1 MESWFVLVNYC
12 FRWLINNMNNKNNE
26 FSKAFEGVKVHPN
39 AFVDSNA
46 ELHDGVI
53 ISQGAIVGPNVIIGK
68 DTEIGPNA
76 VITGR
81 TQIGKNNKIFPNVFI
96 GLDPQDLKFNGAS
109 TEVIIG
115 DNNIFRECVTINK
128 ATYEGEKTI
137 IGNNNLLMAYSHIG
151 HNCELGNGIVLSN
164 SVQVAGH
171 VKVEDRA
178 IIGGC
183 LGVHQFVHIGYL
195 AMIGGMTRVDRDVP
209 PFCIAEGHPGRLRGL
224 NRIGIKR
231 SGLMENKDF
240 DLKLLQNTWNLLFKS
255 NDAISNSLEKVMKG
269 ELDISSSRL
278 CSFLKESIS
287 KERRG
292 PMPIVN
298 L

>member
-1 MESWFVLVNYC
+1 MK
-12 FRWLINNMNNKNNE
+12 NKNNKL
-26 FSKAFEGVKVHPN
+26 KAAFGGVKVHPN
-39 AFVDSNA
+39 AFVDSSA

-53 ISQGAIVGPNVIIGK
+53 ISQGAIVGPNVSIGRG
-68 DTEIGPNA
+68 TEIGANA
-76 VITGR
+76 VIKGR
-81 TQIGKNNKIFPNVFI
+81 TQIGNNNKVFPNVFI
-96 GLDPQDLKFNGAS
+96 GLDPQDLKYKGAS

-115 DNNIFRECVTINK
+115 DNNTFRECVTINK
-128 ATYEGEKTI
+128 ATDEGEKTI
-137 IGNNNLLMAYSHIG
+137 IGNNNLLMAYTHIG
-151 HNCELGNGIVLSN
+151 HNCELGNWIVLSN

-171 VKVEDRA
+171 VKIEDKA

-183 LGVHQFVHIGYL
+183 LGIHQFVHIGYL

-209 PFCIAEGHPGRLRGL
+209 PFCLAEGHPGRLRGL

-255 NDAISNSLEKVMKG
+255 NYVIADALEMALKDT
-269 ELDISSSRL
+269 LDLSSKQL
-278 CSFLKESIS
+278 CDFLKESIS

-292 PMPIVN
+292 PMPLIN
-298 L
+298 E

>member
-1 MESWFVLVNYC
+1 ME
-12 FRWLINNMNNKNNE
+12 NKNT
-26 FSKAFEGVKVHPN
+26 KFEPSFIGAKVHST
-39 AFVDSNA
+39 AFVDPSA

-53 ISQGAIVGPNVIIGK
+53 ISQGAIVGPHVTIGK
-68 DTEIGPNA
+68 GTEIGPNA

-81 TQIGKNNKIFPNVFI
+81 TKIGINNKVFPNVFI
-96 GLDPQDLKFNGAS
+96 GLDPQDLKYKGAF

-115 DNNIFRECVTINK
+115 DNNTFRECVTINK
-128 ATYEGEKTI
+128 ATAEGEKTI

-151 HNCELGNGIVLSN
+151 HNCELANGIVLSN

-171 VKVEDRA
+171 VKIEEKA

-183 LGVHQFVHIGYL
+183 LGIHQFVHIGYM

-209 PFCIAEGHPGRLRGL
+209 PFCLAEGHPGRLRGL

-240 DLKLLQNTWNLLFKS
+240 DFKLLQSTWNLLFKS
-255 NDAISNSLEKVMKG
+255 NDAISNSLEKAMKG
-269 ELDISSSRL
+269 ELDLSSSKL
-278 CSFLKESIS
+278 CNFLKEPIS

-292 PMPIVN
+292 PMPVVN

>member
-1 MESWFVLVNYC
+1 ME
-12 FRWLINNMNNKNNE
+12 NKNTELNSD
-26 FSKAFEGVKVHPN
+26 FNGAKVHPN
-39 AFVDSNA
+39 AFVDPSA
-46 ELHDGVI
+46 ELNNGVI
-53 ISQGAIVGPNVIIGK
+53 ISQGAIIGPNVTIGK
-68 DTEIGPNA
+68 GTEIGPNA
-76 VITGR
+76 VISGR
-81 TQIGKNNKIFPNVFI
+81 TQIGNNNKVFPNVFI
-96 GLDPQDLKFNGAS
+96 GLDPQDLKYKGAS

-115 DNNIFRECVTINK
+115 NNNIFRECVTINK
-128 ATYEGEKTI
+128 ATDEGEKTI
-137 IGNNNLLMAYSHIG
+137 IGNNNLLMAYTHIG

-209 PFCIAEGHPGRLRGL
+209 PFCLAEGHPGRLRGL

-240 DLKLLQNTWNLLFKS
+240 DLKRLQSTWNLIFRS
-255 NDAISNSLEKVMKG
+255 NDAISNSLEKAIKG
-269 ELDISSSRL
+269 ELDLSSSRL
-278 CSFLKESIS
+278 CSFLKDSIS

-292 PMPIVN
+292 PMPLVN
-298 L
+298 

>member
-1 MESWFVLVNYC
+1 MK
-12 FRWLINNMNNKNNE
+12 NKNTE
-26 FSKAFEGVKVHPN
+26 LKSSFSDVKVHPN
-39 AFVDSNA
+39 AFVDKSA

-53 ISQGAIVGPNVIIGK
+53 VSQGAIIGPDVTIGK
-68 DTEIGPNA
+68 GTEIGANA
-76 VITGR
+76 VISGR
-81 TQIGKNNKIFPNVFI
+81 THIGINNKVFPNVFI
-96 GLDPQDLKFNGAS
+96 GLDPQDLKYKGDP

-115 DNNIFRECVTINK
+115 DNNTFRECVTINK
-128 ATYEGEKTI
+128 ATDEGEKTI
-137 IGNNNLLMAYSHIG
+137 IGNNNLLMAYTHIG
-151 HNCELGNGIVLSN
+151 HNCELGNRIVLSN

-171 VKVEDRA
+171 VKVEDKA

-183 LGVHQFVHIGYL
+183 LGIHQFVHIGYL
-195 AMIGGMTRVDRDVP
+195 AMVGRMTRVDRDVP
-209 PFCIAEGHPGRLRGL
+209 PFCLAEGHPGRLRGL

-240 DLKLLQNTWNLLFKS
+240 DLKLLQSTWNLLFKS
-255 NDAISNSLEKVMKG
+255 DNAISNALEKALKG
-269 ELDISSSRL
+269 ELDFSSSKL

-292 PMPIVN
+292 PMPVVN

>member
-1 MESWFVLVNYC
+1 ME
-12 FRWLINNMNNKNNE
+12 NKNTELN
-26 FSKAFEGVKVHPN
+26 STLSGVKVHPK
-39 AFVDSNA
+39 ASVDPSA

-53 ISQGAIVGPNVIIGK
+53 ISQGAIIGPNVIIGK
-68 DTEIGPNA
+68 GTEIGPNS

-81 TQIGKNNKIFPNVFI
+81 TQIGKNNKVFPNVFI
-96 GLDPQDLKFNGAS
+96 GLDPQDLKYKGAS

-115 DNNIFRECVTINK
+115 DNNTFRECVTINK
-128 ATYEGEKTI
+128 ATDEGEKTI
-137 IGNNNLLMAYSHIG
+137 IGNNNLLMAYCHIG
-151 HNCELGNGIVLSN
+151 HNCELGNRIVLSN

-171 VKVEDRA
+171 VKVQDKA

-183 LGVHQFVHIGYL
+183 LGIHQFVHIGYL

-209 PFCIAEGHPGRLRGL
+209 PFCLAEGHPGRLRGL

-231 SGLMENKDF
+231 SGLIENKDF
-240 DLKLLQNTWNLLFKS
+240 DLKILQSTWNQLFKS
-255 NDAISNSLEKVMKG
+255 TNSMSNSLEKVMKG
-269 ELDISSSRL
+269 KLDLSSSRL

-292 PMPIVN
+292 PMPVVN

>member
-1 MESWFVLVNYC
+1 ME
-12 FRWLINNMNNKNNE
+12 NKNTE
-26 FSKAFEGVKVHPN
+26 LKASISGVKVHPN
-39 AFVDSNA
+39 AFVDPSA

-53 ISQGAIVGPNVIIGK
+53 ISQGAIIGPNVIIGK
-68 DTEIGPNA
+68 GTEIGPNT
-76 VITGR
+76 VISGR
-81 TQIGKNNKIFPNVFI
+81 TQIGINNKVFPNVFI
-96 GLDPQDLKFNGAS
+96 GLDPQDLKYKGAS

-115 DNNIFRECVTINK
+115 DNNTFRECVTINK
-128 ATYEGEKTI
+128 ATDEGEKTI

-151 HNCELGNGIVLSN
+151 HNCELANEIVLSN

-171 VKVEDRA
+171 VKIEDKA
-178 IIGGC
+178 IVGGC
-183 LGVHQFVHIGYL
+183 LGIHQFVQIGYL

-209 PFCIAEGHPGRLRGL
+209 PFCLAEGHPGRLRGL

-231 SGLMENKDF
+231 SGLMKNKDF
-240 DLKLLQNTWNLLFKS
+240 DLKILQSTWNLLFKS
-255 NDAISNSLEKVMKG
+255 NDTVSNSLEKVMKG
-269 ELDISSSRL
+269 ELDLSSSKL

-292 PMPIVN
+292 PMPLIN

>member
-1 MESWFVLVNYC
+1 ME
-12 FRWLINNMNNKNNE
+12 NKKIKIRSS
-26 FSKAFEGVKVHPN
+26 FSGVKVHPN
-39 AFVDSNA
+39 AFVDPKA
-46 ELHDGVI
+46 ELNDGVI
-53 ISQGAIVGPNVIIGK
+53 IAQGAIVGPDVTIGK
-68 DTEIGPNA
+68 GTEIGPNA

-81 TQIGKNNKIFPNVFI
+81 TKIGINNKVFPNVFI
-96 GLDPQDLKFNGAS
+96 GLDPQDLKYKGAS

-115 DNNIFRECVTINK
+115 HNNTFRECVTINK
-128 ATYEGEKTI
+128 ATDEGEKTI

-151 HNCELGNGIVLSN
+151 HNCELTNGIVLSN

-171 VKVEDRA
+171 VKIEDKA

-183 LGVHQFVHIGYL
+183 LGIHQFVHVGYL

-209 PFCIAEGHPGRLRGL
+209 PFCLAEGHPGRLRGL

-231 SGLMENKDF
+231 SGLMANKDF
-240 DLKLLQNTWNLLFKS
+240 DLKLLQSTWNVLFKS
-255 NDAISNSLEKVMKG
+255 NDVISNSLEKVMKG
-269 ELDISSSRL
+269 ELDIASSKL
-278 CSFLKESIS
+278 CNFLNESIL